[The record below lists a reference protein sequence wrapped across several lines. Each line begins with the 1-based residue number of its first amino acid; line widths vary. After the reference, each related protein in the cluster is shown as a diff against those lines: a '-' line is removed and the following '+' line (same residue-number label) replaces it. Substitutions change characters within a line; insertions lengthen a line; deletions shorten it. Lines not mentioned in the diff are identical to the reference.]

1 MNDHFEPKQEKHYT
15 PNVGSKQKALAN
27 MVARSS
33 PYFHER
39 NKNKN
44 ASNPRKYV

>member
-1 MNDHFEPKQEKHYT
+1 MNDHFDPKQEKHHT
-15 PNVGSKQKALAN
+15 PSVGSKQKALTN
-27 MVARSS
+27 LVARSS

-44 ASNPRKYV
+44 ANISRKYV